1 MKKLEFLPLLIMLYL
16 LPLTVSAD
24 PIDSIAELFKQGNA
38 TELTKNLAATL
49 DVTLLKK
56 ENTYSNTQ
64 AGMVLTKFF
73 TQNKPKSVK
82 ILHRVNTSNT
92 YRFGVLLLNT
102 DKGAFRISFT
112 LNSVKGTLQII
123 DLRIEAEKA

>member
-1 MKKLEFLPLLIMLYL
+1 MKKLHFLPVLIIFYL
-16 LPLTVSAD
+16 LPTAALAD
-24 PIDSIAELFKQGNA
+24 QIDTIAELFKQGNA
-38 TELTKNLAATL
+38 TDLTKQLAPTL
-49 DVTLLKK
+49 DVSLLKK
-56 ENTYSNTQ
+56 EDTYSNTQ
-64 AGMVLTKFF
+64 AGALLSKFF

-82 ILHRVNTSNT
+82 VLHRVNTSNT
-92 YRFGVLLLNT
+92 YRLGVLLLDT